1 MKILNILFMG
11 TPDFAVKSL
20 DILIKNKYN
29 IGAVITQPDR
39 PKGRGKKLQP
49 PPVKLRALEEG
60 INVFQPERVK
70 SIEAIEFLKDLNPDI
85 IIVVAYG
92 QILSKEVLELP
103 DLGCI
108 NVHASLLPKYRGA
121 APINW
126 CIIKGEK
133 ESGVTTMYMDEGL
146 DTGDILLQE
155 SIGIGPHESAGQL
168 HDRLAV
174 IGAELLIK
182 TLKDLNRNSLNRKTQ
197 EHSAATYAP
206 PLDKDAGRINWN
218 RDAQEIYNLIR
229 GTDPW
234 PGCYTLYRRR
244 RMKIWA
250 AKVLGDG
257 NRGAPGEILE
267 IEKEGLVVQTGG
279 GKLLIK
285 EIQMPS
291 SRRMSVEEYLRG
303 NPINIY
309 SVLGE

>member
-29 IGAVITQPDR
+29 IGTVITQPDR

-250 AKVLGDG
+250 AKVLSDG

-279 GKLLIK
+279 GKLLIT